1 MTDQSI
7 AISQANSTRVSGR
20 AIIVLIIAGLVYVI
34 AALERISPPVVAL
47 DIRVALG
54 LGPDD
59 LGMMFSATFIAYALT
74 QPIAGF
80 GADRFGPK
88 RCLTISAIMIGVA
101 SIMFAYSQSFWPAA
115 LARGLVG
122 FSAGFAFVPAVRL
135 AANWLP
141 PRYLA
146 MASTCILAASAL
158 SNFLAGSPLARTAN
172 IFGWRWA
179 FLVLGL
185 AAIALGVL
193 VLLVVSDR
201 PGKQVYENQE
211 AADQAQSQEVN
222 FFTAAKMVLSHPMFW
237 LMSMVYA
244 GTDMLYDTYT
254 GLWAGPYL
262 MEAHALSSVDAGN
275 MLSVAS
281 IGFLIGGPLLV
292 LFGDRW
298 GSYTKVLICL
308 ALGNAAIT
316 AFIIWGPAD
325 AAPWMLYLLC
335 LVAPL
340 GVHGTGLLFAIGRGF
355 FPENVTGTVIGF
367 LNLMPFMAG
376 ALMQNI
382 IGRVLASVQTDPVTA
397 NLSAHYHYGQAFKP
411 VLFWCILTVL
421 AALWLHRTR
430 RGQRI

>member
-1 MTDQSI
+1 MTDKTI
-7 AISQANSTRVSGR
+7 ATPQTDGARVTGR
-20 AIIVLIIAGLVYVI
+20 AIMVLAIAGLVYVI

-47 DIRVALG
+47 DIRAALG

-59 LGMMFSATFIAYALT
+59 LGLMFSATFIAYALT

-88 RCLTISAIMIGVA
+88 RCLMMSAILIGLA

-122 FSAGFAFVPAVRL
+122 FAAGFAFVPAVRL
-135 AANWLP
+135 SANWLP

-146 MASTCILAASAL
+146 MASTCILAGSAF
-158 SNFLAGSPLARTAN
+158 SNFLAGSPLARAAQA
-172 IFGWRWA
+172 FGWRWA
-179 FLVLGL
+179 FMALGL
-185 AAIALGVL
+185 AAIALGAL
-193 VLLVVSDR
+193 VLFVVSDR
-201 PGKQVYENQE
+201 PAKQASAAE
-211 AADQAQSQEVN
+211 AEPAKPSEVR
-222 FFTAAKMVLSHPMFW
+222 FFAAAKLVLSHPMFW

-254 GLWAGPYL
+254 GLWGGPYL
-262 MEAHALSSVDAGN
+262 MEAHLLSSVDAGN
-275 MLSVAS
+275 MLSVAA
-281 IGFLIGGPLLV
+281 IGFLFGGPLLV
-292 LFGDRW
+292 LLGDRW

-308 ALGNAAIT
+308 ALGNVAIT
-316 AFIIWGPAD
+316 SFIIWGPAD

-382 IGRVLASVQTDPVTA
+382 IGRVLAAVQSDPATA
-397 NLSAHYHYGQAFKP
+397 GLSAHYHYGQAFKP
-411 VLFWCILTVL
+411 VLFWCVLTVL
-421 AALWLHRTR
+421 AAFWLHRTR

>member
-1 MTDQSI
+1 MSAVT
-7 AISQANSTRVSGR
+7 NNRVTGR
-20 AIIVLIIAGLVYVI
+20 ALTILTIAGLVYVV

-47 DIRVALG
+47 DIRAALG

-80 GADRFGPK
+80 GADRIGPK
-88 RCLTISAIMIGVA
+88 RCLMMSAILLGVA
-101 SIMFAYSQSFWPAA
+101 SIWFAYSQSFWPAA
-115 LARGLVG
+115 IARALVG
-122 FSAGFAFVPAVRL
+122 LAAGFAFVPAVRL

-141 PRYLA
+141 PRHLA
-146 MASTCILAASAL
+146 MASTCILAGSAF

-172 IFGWRWA
+172 AFGWRWS
-179 FLVLGL
+179 FMVLGL

-193 VLLVVSDR
+193 VLFVVSDHPKR
-201 PGKQVYENQE
+201 NARDSGEDFSEEPLKQ
-211 AADQAQSQEVN
+211 AEVR
-222 FFTAAKMVLSHPMFW
+222 FFAAAKMVLSHPMFW
-237 LMSMVYA
+237 LMSLVYA
-244 GTDMLYDTYT
+244 GTDMLYDTFT
-254 GLWAGPYL
+254 GLWGGPYL

-275 MLSVAS
+275 MLSAAS
-281 IGFLIGGPLLV
+281 IGFLFGGPLLV
-292 LFGDRW
+292 LLGDRW
-298 GSYTKVLICL
+298 GSYAKVLICL
-308 ALGNAAIT
+308 ALGNVAIT
-316 AFIIWGPAD
+316 SFIIWGPED

-382 IGRVLASVQTDPVTA
+382 IGRTLAAVQSDPATSA
-397 NLSAHYHYGQAFKP
+397 LTAHYHYGQAFKP
-411 VLFWCILTVL
+411 VLYWCVLTVL
-421 AALWLHRTR
+421 AAFWLHRTR